1 MCGIVGYTGP
11 RKALPLLMQ
20 GLKMLEYRGYDS
32 SGLALANKSGL
43 KVYKKIGPLSNLEAI
58 LPAEAAAKA
67 GIGHTRW
74 ATHGGVSDAN
84 AHPHLGAA
92 GKVAVVH
99 NGIIDNYLELKAELE
114 ALGLV
119 FKSDT
124 DSEVIAML
132 TERYLE
138 SGDSAGSP
146 EAAVLK
152 ALGRLE
158 GTYGLAFV
166 FRDFPDLVIGARNG
180 SPLAV
185 GVGEKEMFL
194 ASDPQA
200 FAGHTRQAVFI
211 QDREMAVLRP
221 GSWETRN
228 LRNELL
234 EHKAQTMEWS
244 GEAPSKE
251 GQEHFLIKEILEQP
265 EAVSRAF
272 GRGGRLVPEFG
283 TAKLD
288 GLGLSKRDLLDVEK
302 VVFIG
307 MGSALYACQ
316 VGAMLVEAWARV
328 PAQAL
333 DASELRSSNP
343 IVGKGDLY
351 FAVSQSGETMDTLS
365 AVKEIMEKGG
375 RVLGIVNAVGSSLA
389 RLCGAGTY
397 VHAGPEMSV
406 ASTKGV
412 SGQLTVMAQIALM
425 LGRTRFLSLS
435 RGQALVEARAS
446 LPALMESVLK
456 EGRERAREWGALL
469 SKHSSVLYLG
479 RGFQCPAAMEGA
491 LKLKEI
497 SYIHAEGFSSG
508 NLKHGPL
515 ALVNE
520 ATPSVFVLSDGD
532 SFERVLGNMSEV
544 KARKGPIYCVSAS
557 SDPRLAGLADRLW
570 TLPACPEELSPI
582 LTILPLQLIA
592 YEAALALG
600 RDIDRP
606 RNLAKSVTTE

>member
-11 RKALPLLMQ
+11 RKALPLVMQ
-20 GLKMLEYRGYDS
+20 GLKLLEYRGYDS
-32 SGLALANKSGL
+32 SGVALASKAGL
-43 KVYKKIGPLSNLEAI
+43 KLYKKVGPLSNLESL
-58 LPAEAAAKA
+58 LPSDSAAKA

-84 AHPHLGAA
+84 AHPHAGSGGA
-92 GKVAVVH
+92 VAVVH

-114 ALGLV
+114 ARGV
-119 FKSDT
+119 AFKSDT
-124 DSEVIAML
+124 DSEVIAQL
-132 TERYLE
+132 AEAYIGE
-138 SGDSAGSP
+138 GP
-146 EAAVLK
+146 EAAVIKTLS
-152 ALGRLE
+152 RLQ

-185 GVGEKEMFL
+185 GVGDKELFL

-211 QDREMAVLRP
+211 QDREIAILRP
-221 GSWETRN
+221 SGWETRN
-228 LRNELL
+228 LRNEVLDRR
-234 EHKAQTMEWS
+234 AQTMEWS
-244 GEAPSKE
+244 QEAPDKGGE
-251 GQEHFLIKEILEQP
+251 EHYLMKEILEQP

-307 MGSALYACQ
+307 MGTALYACQ

-351 FAVSQSGETMDTLS
+351 FAVSQSGETMDTIA

-375 RVLGIVNAVGSSLA
+375 RVLAIVNAVGSTLA

-397 VHAGPEMSV
+397 VHSGPEMSV
-406 ASTKGV
+406 ASTKCFT
-412 SGQLTVMAQIALM
+412 GQLTVMAQFALM
-425 LGRTRFLSLS
+425 LGRTRFLSLG
-435 RGQALVEARAS
+435 RGQALVQAIAALPGLMAS
-446 LPALMESVLK
+446 ILE
-456 EGRERAREWGALL
+456 EGRGRAREWGAAL
-469 SKHSSVLYLG
+469 SKSASVLFLG
-479 RGFQCPAAMEGA
+479 RGFLSPIAMEGA

-520 ATPSVFVLSDGD
+520 STPCVFVLSDGD
-532 SFERVLGNMSEV
+532 CFERVLGNMSEV
-544 KARKGPIYCVSAS
+544 KARKGPIYCVCAS
-557 SDPRLAGLADRLW
+557 SDPRIATVADRVW

-582 LTILPLQLIA
+582 LAVLPLQLLA
-592 YEAALALG
+592 YETALALG